1 MPGRLGGYVRGVE
14 RLRAVARRL
23 DRFQQRHPV
32 VAFPLAVAKRFGED
46 QGGYLAALVAHY
58 GFFSLFPLLLVFVT
72 VLGLVLAG
80 NPALREAAL
89 DTALGRF
96 PVIGD
101 EIRENVGSLRGSALT
116 LAVGV
121 GGALWAGTGV
131 TLALQHALNR
141 IWGVPLERRSGGLG
155 ARARGL
161 LLLAVLGALTLA
173 STFLS
178 GVVGSGAA
186 PAFALQAGGLAGSA
200 LLNLVLL
207 SLAYRVLTAARLRWG
222 EVLPGAAVAA
232 VGWTALQAA
241 GAFIVAR
248 QISAASD
255 VYGTFALVIGLL
267 VWITL
272 GAQLTLY
279 GAEVNVVRARRLWP
293 RPLLS
298 PREGPGTASSSPC

>member
-1 MPGRLGGYVRGVE
+1 ME
-14 RLRAVARRL
+14 RLRAAARRL
-23 DRFQQRHPV
+23 DRFQRRHPV

-46 QGGYLAALVAHY
+46 QGGYLAALVAYY

-72 VLGLVLAG
+72 VLGLALAG

-89 DTALGRF
+89 ETALGRF

-101 EIRENVGSLRGSALT
+101 EIRENVGSLRGGVLA

-141 IWGVPLERRSGGLG
+141 IWGVPPERRPGGIG

-161 LLLAVLGALTLA
+161 LLLAVLGSLTLA
-173 STFLS
+173 STFVS
-178 GVVGSGAA
+178 GLVGSGAA
-186 PAFALQAGGLAGSA
+186 PALLLRAGGLAGSA
-200 LLNLVLL
+200 LLNLVLF
-207 SLAYRVLTAARLRWG
+207 SLAYRVLTAAPLGWRD
-222 EVLPGAAVAA
+222 VLPGAAVAA
-232 VGWTALQAA
+232 LGWTGLQAV
-241 GAFIVAR
+241 GGFVVAR
-248 QISAASD
+248 QISGASD

-293 RPLLS
+293 RSLLS
-298 PREGPGTASSSPC
+298 PPEVAGAGPGPALLTG